1 MSELKQTKIY
11 RCGITAPVFNP
22 ETNDCSFKINIRER
36 TLDFRF
42 NLASKG
48 GGTTVVLLQLG
59 LDDFKRILENVA
71 DVMPENVAGTLSD
84 CAALASKKILEQL
97 AKALQAQN
105 DEKVA
110 LSSAVEQ
117 LEAVE
122 EFVSKKWCE
131 APPGQDQTESAAKSQ
146 LEAVIDSLRARS

>member
-1 MSELKQTKIY
+1 
-11 RCGITAPVFNP
+11 
-22 ETNDCSFKINIRER
+22 
-36 TLDFRF
+36 LDFRF

-122 EFVSKKWCE
+122 ELSPKNGAKH
-131 APPGQDQTESAAKSQ
+131 PPDRIKPNRPPNHNWKLLSSLSAHALNGS
-146 LEAVIDSLRARS
+146 ERFRA